1 MTTNV
6 FGEGTSPFDQ
16 IKLIDEN
23 GVEYW
28 LARSLMPHLGYPRWN
43 EFKVAIDRACCSCTN
58 AQNDAAIHFSVK
70 SLKSQGRPSLDYKL
84 SRYGSY
90 LVVMNSDPRKPEIAA
105 AQSYFAVKTREA
117 ELAPFK
123 NELIS
128 QLLLKIEQQNQIIQ
142 EHSSALAK
150 LQTQVQNL
158 LPPTSNAPPPGWNP
172 EVWQQLPPQDK
183 RYFRFLYRR
192 RQFVPSNQVEN
203 ETLVLQA
210 SCEEIKLSQRLELE
224 AVIGEITESEKARIE
239 AAKQEILRKLWDS
252 QEVDGGLLP

>member
-1 MTTNV
+1 MSTNV

-43 EFKVAIDRACCSCTN
+43 EFKVAIERAYCSCTN
-58 AQNDAAIHFSVK
+58 AQNDAAMHFSVK
-70 SLKSQGRPSLDYKL
+70 SLKSLGRPSLDYKL
-84 SRYGSY
+84 SRYASY
-90 LVVMNSDPRKPEIAA
+90 LVTMNGDPRKPEIAA
-105 AQSYFAVKTREA
+105 AQSYFAVKTRVA
-117 ELAPFK
+117 ELAPSGS
-123 NELIS
+123 ELIS
-128 QLLLKIEQQNQIIQ
+128 KLLLKIEQQNQIIQ
-142 EHSSALAK
+142 EHSSAIAE

-158 LPPTSNAPPPGWNP
+158 LPSTSNAPPPGWNP
-172 EVWQQLPPQDK
+172 EVWEQLPPQDK
-183 RYFRFLYRR
+183 RHFRFLYRR

-203 ETLVLQA
+203 ETLALHA
-210 SCEEIKLSQRLELE
+210 FTEEIKLRERLELE
-224 AVIGEITESEKARIE
+224 AAIGEVTEFEKARIE